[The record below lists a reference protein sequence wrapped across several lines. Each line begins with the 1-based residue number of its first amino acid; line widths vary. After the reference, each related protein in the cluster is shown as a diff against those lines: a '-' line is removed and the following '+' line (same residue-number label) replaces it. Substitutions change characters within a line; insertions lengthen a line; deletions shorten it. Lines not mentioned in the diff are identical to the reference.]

1 MLLTDDF
8 LKRWEDIV
16 DQVEKSHIPI
26 DVVRK
31 VVFRN
36 QERRQKTINLVRL
49 RNQGLEDDEI
59 EHVVNRYI
67 QENEDEIA
75 SMEFVLDIERV
86 ADILQPETDKILKG
100 I

>member
-16 DQVEKSHIPI
+16 DQVDKSHIPI

-31 VVFRN
+31 VIFRT
-36 QERRQKTINLVRL
+36 QSRRQKTINLVRL
-49 RNQGLEDDEI
+49 RDQGLEDDEI
-59 EHVVNRYI
+59 ESMVNRYI
-67 QENEDEIA
+67 RDNEDEIH

-86 ADILQPETDKILKG
+86 AEVLQPETDKLLKG

>member
-49 RNQGLEDDEI
+49 RSQGLEDDEI

-67 QENEDEIA
+67 QDNEDEIA